1 MEDNGKD
8 LDDFGGNKQARLPY
22 RTPEL
27 VNLGQIQAIIRAGS
41 APGPEAGMGTT
52 CAS

>member
-1 MEDNGKD
+1 MEDNGKEPD
-8 LDDFGGNKQARLPY
+8 HFGENKQARLPY
-22 RTPEL
+22 HPPEL

-41 APGPEAGMGTT
+41 APGPEAGIGTT

>member
-8 LDDFGGNKQARLPY
+8 PVNFIENTPARLPY